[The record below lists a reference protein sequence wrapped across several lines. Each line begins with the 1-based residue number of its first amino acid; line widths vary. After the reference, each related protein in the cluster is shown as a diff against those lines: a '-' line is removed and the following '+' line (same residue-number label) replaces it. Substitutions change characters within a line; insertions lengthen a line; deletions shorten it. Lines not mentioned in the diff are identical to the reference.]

1 MAAIVDDYVARNAA
15 KLLLPNDDA
24 ETKALILSAAL
35 RDAIEKAI
43 AEGRTGKH

>member
-1 MAAIVDDYVARNAA
+1 MAAIADYYFVRNAA

-24 ETKALILSAAL
+24 ETKALILSAL